1 MARIKIRDLPKD
13 MRISKEEIKK
23 VRGGGGVR
31 VGPFSALGRSSSF
44 NFGGIVWTRRGLMR
58 RS

>member
-1 MARIKIRDLPKD
+1 MARIVIKDLLKD
-13 MRISKEEIKK
+13 MRISEEEIKK

-31 VGPFSALGRSSSF
+31 VGPFNAFGPSASF
-44 NFGGIVWTRRGLMR
+44 NYGRIVWTRRGLMR